1 MLLHPPQHSHSVLR
15 PVGVTSPVI
24 PYWNP
29 GTMKGTRLSVKGHH
43 LVNPCGS
50 PVLAEDVGEHVLS
63 ADAAAFWV
71 ESIPAVQEPG
81 LQTA

>member
-1 MLLHPPQHSHSVLR
+1 MLLHPSQHSHSVLR

-29 GTMKGTRLSVKGHH
+29 GTMKGTHLSVKGHH

-50 PVLAEDVGEHVLS
+50 PVLAEDVGEH
-63 ADAAAFWV
+63 AAFQLKSV
-71 ESIPAVQEPG
+71 VTRELGDFKA
-81 LQTA
+81 LN